1 MQANL
6 YAHIDTDFRG
16 KFTLKMNVN
25 LMKSTQV
32 ELYENN
38 LFLLLLI
45 IIIFN
50 LYTFI
55 EFPIK
60 CCFVFVN

>member
-38 LFLLLLI
+38 LFLYFYLLLLFLI
-45 IIIFN
+45 CVHLLNSQSNVVLFS
-50 LYTFI
+50 
-55 EFPIK
+55 
-60 CCFVFVN
+60 